1 MKYVITDQ
9 GEVATGVTNH
19 ATLAA
24 ALRGKVV
31 AAGHY
36 RLVDGGRHVEV
47 FGMSH
52 AFHIQAMP
60 ADAHVIARHLGLY
73 AAPG

>member
-1 MKYVITDQ
+1 MKYVITDR
-9 GEVATGVTNH
+9 GEVAVGGSFH
-19 ATLAA
+19 FQMAK
-24 ALRGKVV
+24 ALKGKVV

-36 RLVDGGRHVEV
+36 RLSDDGRRVEV

-60 ADAHVIARHLGLY
+60 GDALVIARHLGLY
-73 AAPG
+73 RAPR